1 MGKPGVFKKIDER
14 DKSFRPFKAYRSWSY
29 TTTSSIDADN
39 VDRLLAIKPNPAVYS
54 GNKVTLD
61 TWQTQAESGSLLVN
75 IANDKEPSVIWYS
88 LNHLYYKRAGKPS
101 ETFGYADPAAIE
113 RTIFDEASAISI
125 PQRKFGEKVKPGSVK
140 WRMRN
145 TATNISMSL
154 YDDGK
159 GNLIDSDLAAPIS
172 NELLYLGFNA
182 MTYSK
187 FWLPVATGSWWTTSN
202 NVYESIQVDTT
213 IQELDIKGS
222 NFYITP
228 SKTALE
234 LIGKANSYPYGNVAL
249 FAANGYVRI
258 PNNDSLNFKRSENF
272 AISVWIGQDSTP
284 TCPDYA
290 TVVSKRTNKKDTVFN
305 ASKGIHEYAD
315 VYSYSSQFPY
325 EIAVVS
331 GSYLLVQQSN
341 GDKVSA
347 VGGSLLPNN
356 TNHVLFQKSGSAIQ
370 LYING
375 ALAESKS
382 IPEGNFHNDKDIFI
396 GSLGIDQYGTPKS
409 GFIGSIDE
417 FFIFSKE
424 LTQSEITQLAATN
437 SINLMTTNTNAVGN
451 VFYEHG
457 MVVLS
462 DPRPKYT
469 SGSFR
474 LFNDRVYNYKT
485 GETQPGYLEDFY
497 FEYNSTVTLYEHEY
511 ICRAKED
518 EFNFTANTTIR
529 QDNNENTE
537 VPKDFVSNQY
547 FAPYITTVGLYNDK
561 GQLLAV
567 GKLGSPIHK
576 RDDVDLNIIVR
587 FDF

>member
-1 MGKPGVFKKIDER
+1 MGKPGVFKKINEQ
-14 DKSFRPFKAYRSWSY
+14 DKSFRPFKVHRSWSY
-29 TTTSSIDADN
+29 TSTSSIDADN
-39 VDRLLAIKPNPAVYS
+39 VDRLLAIKPDPAVYS
-54 GNKVTLD
+54 GNLVTLD
-61 TWQTQAESGSLLVN
+61 SWQTQAESSSLLVN
-75 IANDKEPSVIWYS
+75 IANDKETSLIWYS

-101 ETFGYADPAAIE
+101 ETFGYADPAKIE
-113 RTIFDEASAISI
+113 RTIFDEAAVISI
-125 PQRKFGEKVKPGSVK
+125 PQSKFGEKVKPGSVK
-140 WRMRN
+140 WNMTN
-145 TATNISMSL
+145 SATNVSMSL

-159 GNLIDSDLAAPIS
+159 GNLIDSALGDPIS

-187 FWLPVATGSWWTTSN
+187 FWLPAVNSLNWTTPN

-228 SKTALE
+228 TKNAYDI
-234 LIGKANSYPYGNVAL
+234 IGKTNPYPYGNVAL
-249 FAANGYVRI
+249 FSAAGYVRI
-258 PNNDSLNFKRSENF
+258 PYDDTLNFKRSDNF

-290 TVVSKRTNKKDTVFN
+290 TIVSKRTNKKGTVFN

-315 VYSYSSQFPY
+315 IFSYSSQFPY
-325 EIAVVS
+325 EMAVIS

-341 GDKVSA
+341 GDKVSG
-347 VGGSLLPNN
+347 VGGSLSTSS
-356 TNHVLFQKSGSAIQ
+356 TNHVLFQKSGSIIQ

-375 ALAESKS
+375 TLQDSTA
-382 IPEGNFHNDKDIFI
+382 IPEGNFHNDRDIFI
-396 GSLGIDQYGTPKS
+396 GSRGIDRAGNADL

-424 LTQSEITQLAATN
+424 LTQAEITQLSNN
-437 SINLMTTNTNAVGN
+437 SSVNLMTTNTNAVGN

-457 MVVLS
+457 IAVLS

-474 LFNDRVYNYKT
+474 LFNDATYNYIT
-485 GETQPGYLEDFY
+485 GQDQPKYLSDFY
-497 FEYNSTVTLYEHEY
+497 FEFNATVTLYEHEY

-518 EFNFTANTTIR
+518 EFNFTANATIR

-537 VPKDFVSNQY
+537 VPKEFVSNQY
-547 FAPYITTVGLYNDK
+547 FSPYITTVGLYDDK